1 LEENEM
7 ADDQICFRCA
17 KQFAAD
23 ELTQS
28 PWGNRFCA
36 ACWVKVNALGEDSR
50 KCPVDGQDLIKRRI
64 ADAVVIDACQKCGG
78 LWFDKG
84 ELEIIERKSRDMG
97 WQSGFFT
104 SIMLL

>member
-1 LEENEM
+1 L

-17 KQFAAD
+17 KQLAA
-23 ELTQS
+23 EQPAKS
-28 PWGNRFCA
+28 ASGNHFCPE
-36 ACWVKVNALGEDSR
+36 CWMKVNALGEGSR
-50 KCPVDGQDLIKRRI
+50 KCPVDGMDLTKRRV
-64 ADAVVIDACQKCGG
+64 ADVVVIDICGKCGG

>member
-1 LEENEM
+1 M
-7 ADDQICFRCA
+7 GDDQSCFRCGQRQEGTA
-17 KQFAAD
+17 
-23 ELTQS
+23 LTS
-28 PWGNRFCA
+28 SAEGNRYCQE
-36 ACWVKVNALGEDSR
+36 CWVKVNALGEGSR
-50 KCPVDGQDLIKRRI
+50 KCPVDGSDMIKRRI
-64 ADAVVIDACQKCGG
+64 ADAVVIDTCQKCGG

>member
-1 LEENEM
+1 M
-7 ADDQICFRCA
+7 ADNQNCFRCA

-23 ELTQS
+23 QLNKATT
-28 PWGNRFCA
+28 GNLFCSE
-36 ACWVKVNALGEDSR
+36 CWMKVNALGEGSR
-50 KCPVDGQDLIKRRI
+50 KCPVDGLDLMKRRI

>member
-1 LEENEM
+1 M
-7 ADDQICFRCA
+7 ADDQSCFRCGKRQEGEQLA
-17 KQFAAD
+17 SSV
-23 ELTQS
+23 E
-28 PWGNRFCA
+28 GNKFCPE
-36 ACWVKVNALGEDSR
+36 CWVKVNAVGEGSR
-50 KCPVDGQDLIKRRI
+50 KCPVDGVDMIKRRV
-64 ADAVVIDACQKCGG
+64 ADAVVIDTCQKCGG

>member
-1 LEENEM
+1 M

-17 KQFAAD
+17 KQFAA
-23 ELTQS
+23 EQLQQS
-28 PWGNRFCA
+28 TSGNRFCPE
-36 ACWVKVNALGEDSR
+36 CWVKVNALGEGSR
-50 KCPVDGQDLIKRRI
+50 KCPVDGAELIKRRI
-64 ADAVVIDACQKCGG
+64 VEAVVIDACQKCGG

>member
-1 LEENEM
+1 MVDER
-7 ADDQICFRCA
+7 ICFRCA
-17 KQFAAD
+17 KTFAPD
-23 ELTQS
+23 QLQQS
-28 PWGNRFCA
+28 TSGNRFCSE
-36 ACWVKVNALGEDSR
+36 CWMKVNALGEAAR
-50 KCPVDGQDLIKRRI
+50 KCPVDGLDLIKRRV

-97 WQSGFFT
+97 WQGGFFT

>member
-1 LEENEM
+1 M
-7 ADDQICFRCA
+7 ADDQNCFRCG
-17 KQFAAD
+17 KQFGAAQLQ
-23 ELTQS
+23 ELKS
-28 PWGNRFCA
+28 GSRFCPE
-36 ACWVKVNALGEDSR
+36 CWTRVNALGEGSR
-50 KCPVDGQDLIKRRI
+50 KCPADGADMNKRRV

>member
-1 LEENEM
+1 M
-7 ADDQICFRCA
+7 ANNDNCFRCD
-17 KQFAAD
+17 KEILSGQ
-23 ELTQS
+23 LNQS
-28 PWGNRFCA
+28 TSGNRFCPE
-36 ACWVKVNALGEDSR
+36 CWVKVNALGEGSR
-50 KCPVDGQDLIKRRI
+50 KCPVDGIDLIKRRI
-64 ADAVVIDACQKCGG
+64 ADAVVIDACGGCGG